1 MFCIT
6 SNFVVQEKIKS
17 KDTYENMEE
26 MAEKQSLKSLLGQVL
41 QTRNIGQESEYLITL
56 MRGGN

>member
-6 SNFVVQEKIKS
+6 CNFVVEEKIKS
-17 KDTYENMEE
+17 KDSYENMEE

-41 QTRNIGQESEYLITL
+41 QTRNTGQESEYLITL